1 MRRFV
6 RNLCKV
12 DSGGWKGG
20 TMEFEFLGLTM
31 DQLLMLAGLG
41 VVLLVALV
49 VLRTVVKLTRAML
62 KLGCVGILILLAVV
76 FFVLRAA
83 G

>member
-1 MRRFV
+1 
-6 RNLCKV
+6 
-12 DSGGWKGG
+12 
-20 TMEFEFLGLTM
+20 MEFEFLGLTT

-49 VLRTVVKLTRAML
+49 VLRAVVKLTRAML
-62 KLGCVGILILLAVV
+62 KLVCVGILILLAVA
-76 FFVLRAA
+76 FFVLRAM

>member
-1 MRRFV
+1 
-6 RNLCKV
+6 
-12 DSGGWKGG
+12 
-20 TMEFEFLGLTM
+20 MEFEFLGFLGLTT

-49 VLRTVVKLTRAML
+49 VLRVVVKLTRAML
-62 KLGCVGILILLAVV
+62 KLGCVGILILLAVA
-76 FFVLRAA
+76 FFVLRAK